1 MFWPIFGP
9 FSLFLGAKTIFL
21 ENPVLS
27 RTTSYGFLATSQN
40 LEKINDTTQRKWPD
54 RWRTDP
60 FYRTLLATAGSPISH
75 FKRKLHHYWSNGI
88 VVRALDSQSRD
99 PRFKTTGGS
108 KVDSA
113 FQPSEVDQ
121 MSTRTSCPGELVVKS
136 KVLKFFSP
144 WVPCT

>member
-1 MFWPIFGP
+1 M
-9 FSLFLGAKTIFL
+9 
-21 ENPVLS
+21 
-27 RTTSYGFLATSQN
+27 
-40 LEKINDTTQRKWPD
+40 
-54 RWRTDP
+54 
-60 FYRTLLATAGSPISH
+60 
-75 FKRKLHHYWSNGI
+75 
-88 VVRALDSQSRD
+88 VRALDSQSRD

-144 WVPCT
+144 WVPYIKNGNNLLNLEPGRLSYDVTLI